1 MELAQLEAF
10 LEAAHWGSF
19 RRAAEAL
26 FLSQPS
32 LSERIKRLEEDT
44 GQPLF
49 QRLGRGVR
57 LTEAGRAFLPFAEQ
71 SLQSLRQGREALQA
85 MHPTSE
91 QTLRVGAARAV
102 GTYVLPDVVAK
113 FHKLYSVDVH
123 MSSGRSTEV
132 MQMVVNREVHVGI
145 GRALSH
151 PEVETIHLYD
161 EAVVLVTHPQHP
173 FVQAGSA
180 SIYDVA
186 KEPLILYDRD
196 SFYFVLID
204 RVCREAG
211 IVPNLLMVLD
221 SIEATKQM
229 VERGLGISF
238 LPSRSILREER
249 WGTISRVPLREEHR
263 VTLGT
268 VAMVLRKQ
276 PRSPMVHAFL
286 KLLREE
292 LVPAPALTSGEGHTV
307 PFQL

>member
-10 LEAAHWGSF
+10 LEASRWGSF

-26 FLSQPS
+26 FISQPS
-32 LSERIKRLEEDT
+32 LSERIKRLEEEI

-49 QRLGRGVR
+49 HRMGRGVR
-57 LTEAGRAFLPFAEQ
+57 LSEAGRALLPFAEQ
-71 SLQSLRQGREALQA
+71 SMEALRHGTEAVQA
-85 MHPTSE
+85 LHPTSE
-91 QTLRVGAARAV
+91 DTLRVGAARAV
-102 GTYVLPDVVAK
+102 GTYVLPDLVAK

-132 MQMVVNREVHVGI
+132 LQMVLAREVHI
-145 GRALSH
+145 GVARALAH

-173 FVQAGSA
+173 FARAGSA

-211 IVPNLLMVLD
+211 IVPNVLMMLD

-249 WGTISRVPLREEHR
+249 WGSISRVPLAEEYM
-263 VTLGT
+263 VTMGT
-268 VAMVLRKQ
+268 VAMGRRKQ
-276 PRSPMVHAFL
+276 PRSPMSNAFL
-286 KLLREE
+286 KLLRDE
-292 LVPAPALTSGEGHTV
+292 LGHAQALGPTEGRNAALL
-307 PFQL
+307 P